1 MLKLYLIEIFN
12 LVTKLWSQKDLKEK
26 FNSMDEPVPL
36 PKDKEKEVLEEV
48 TLLLLTVNDNETLAV
63 RSYMKPLDGHKYI
76 YKFTKRVEYP
86 GIINYHA
93 IYYIGKFG
101 VCPAAITVIPPGS
114 EARGG
119 AISVPMIAHQTF
131 RCLGGIIALGVA
143 CGIKEK
149 VKMCDVL
156 VSTQVVDYGRGR
168 VERNQISPRG
178 PTIEASSYFRKLFC
192 ELVQWPN
199 NDAIKKRLA
208 ESKMPNPEIKPGVI
222 LSGPYVID
230 DEEFRKMLVS
240 NFAKRAVG
248 LEMEGAY
255 LFEAVQQ
262 LPTHVIVVKA
272 VCDFGDGKKN
282 KSFQP
287 TAALLAA
294 DFVHKQLSDPQV
306 SDMIRPKKVTI

>member
-12 LVTKLWSQKDLKEK
+12 LVTKLWTKKDLKEK
-26 FNSMDEPVPL
+26 FNSMDEQVPL
-36 PKDKEKEVLEEV
+36 PKDKEKEVLEKV
-48 TLLLLTVNDNETLAV
+48 TLLLLTVNENETWAV
-63 RSYMKPLDGHKYI
+63 RSYMKPLDGHNDI
-76 YKFTKRVEYP
+76 YKFSKRVQCA
-86 GIINYHA
+86 GNINYHA

-101 VCPAAITVIPPGS
+101 ACPAAITVIPPGLH
-114 EARGG
+114 ARGG
-119 AISVPMIAHQTF
+119 AISVPMIAHEAF
-131 RCLGGIIALGVA
+131 PNLGGIIAIGVA
-143 CGIKEK
+143 CGMKEK

-156 VSTQVVDYGRGR
+156 VSTQVVDYSRGR
-168 VERNQISPRG
+168 VESNQISPRG
-178 PTIEASSYFRKLFC
+178 PTIDASPYFIQLFS

-199 NDAIKKRLA
+199 DDAIKKHLA
-208 ESKMPNPEIKPGVI
+208 EGKIKPEIKPGVI

-230 DEEFRKMLVS
+230 DEEFQKMLVS
-240 NFAKRAVG
+240 NFAKRAIG

-255 LFEAVQQ
+255 LFAAVQQ